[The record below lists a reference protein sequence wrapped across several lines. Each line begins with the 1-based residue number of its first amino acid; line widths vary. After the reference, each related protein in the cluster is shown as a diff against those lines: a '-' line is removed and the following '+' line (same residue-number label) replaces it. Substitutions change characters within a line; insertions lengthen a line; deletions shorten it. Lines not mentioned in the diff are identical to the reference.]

1 MRIDPRLPR
10 IRAVIKA
17 AAIKLGVRAGT
28 FRAVAV
34 VSYIRFR
41 AALGEFYKLK
51 SLSDTARISEGEN
64 YFAEDYVEPGYV
76 AVPFYINF
84 KKVLSDT
91 ATVSDVFSI
100 YLPKSFTDTSTA
112 TDAAVLRVALSKSDT
127 VTTSDTTANKF
138 SKVVADLATLADAAT
153 LDFSKAA
160 SDTASAADTVALLS
174 RLAIIDQPT
183 ASDSGSLRMQDYCDF
198 TYFAEDYVGE
208 SRVFT

>member
-84 KKVLSDT
+84 KKALFDT
-91 ATVSDVFSI
+91 
-100 YLPKSFTDTSTA
+100 
-112 TDAAVLRVALSKSDT
+112 
-127 VTTSDTTANKF
+127 TTSVDYIE
-138 SKVVADLATLADAAT
+138 LRL
-153 LDFSKAA
+153 SKAA